1 MNKKKLVLSHMI
13 NFLFER
19 RFSSL
24 MSVIVIITVLSLSQ
38 GCATLTQDATLTGEF
53 NNEDSVKTP
62 PLPVYYDFDDIS
74 VPPELKLDKKRS
86 FIYESRK
93 TRSGVL
99 VFRGRIDV
107 TSLASFFKEN
117 MPHDGWVFINCYK
130 YKDYILN
137 FQKDGKSCLISLHDK
152 LLNTIVEIRVGAFH
166 EDIEEPE

>member
-1 MNKKKLVLSHMI
+1 MNRKKSILSHMI
-13 NFLFER
+13 SYLFDG
-19 RFSSL
+19 RFSSF
-24 MSVIVIITVLSLSQ
+24 MFIGVIITALLFSQ
-38 GCATLTQDATLTGEF
+38 GCATLTQDTGLKGEF
-53 NNEDSVKTP
+53 NNEDSVKAP

-93 TRSGVL
+93 TKSGVL

-107 TSLASFFKEN
+107 ASLASFFKDN
-117 MPHDGWVFINCYK
+117 MPHDGWIFINSYK

-152 LLNTIVEIRVGAFH
+152 LLNTIVEIRVGAFY